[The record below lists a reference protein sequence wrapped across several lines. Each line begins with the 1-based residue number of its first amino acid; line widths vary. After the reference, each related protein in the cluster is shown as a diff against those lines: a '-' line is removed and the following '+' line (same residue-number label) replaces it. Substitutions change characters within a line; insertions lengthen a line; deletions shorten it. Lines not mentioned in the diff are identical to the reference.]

1 VRQLLRRA
9 HLDRDGDAEAPRASY
24 DVVVDGRRLSWEE
37 FGRALEPFEGWDFT
51 LRIHDD
57 EFVDSGVVA
66 ASSNVVQLPDA
77 EPAASPE
84 DTIDAGLLSDLDEE
98 EFFRAWDEAEA
109 GAVDLLRRSLPELID
124 EDPPAGAL
132 ASAADRLRAGM
143 KNRTWPYDNMRR
155 AADFEAAKLPKSNL
169 ELWVAAAG
177 SFIAMRGE
185 SGLDVEVESSLMT
198 LEHADWLG
206 AILGLVRAGVGASAE
221 PEALVRYVD
230 ECPEVE
236 GDVDPEE
243 AFLVE
248 GGFELALPSWEAAG
262 AIDADHRLTPLGRWG
277 LPRALAWAW
286 NGDFDDGGET

>member
-1 VRQLLRRA
+1 MRQLLRRA

-57 EFVDSGVVA
+57 EFVDSGDVA

-132 ASAADRLRAGM
+132 ASAADR
-143 KNRTWPYDNMRR
+143 RR
-155 AADFEAAKLPKSNL
+155 AACCRRAMSGSSSRR
-169 ELWVAAAG
+169 AAG
-177 SFIAMRGE
+177 RRRTRAPR
-185 SGLDVEVESSLMT
+185 
-198 LEHADWLG
+198 
-206 AILGLVRAGVGASAE
+206 RAG
-221 PEALVRYVD
+221 LR
-230 ECPEVE
+230 
-236 GDVDPEE
+236 
-243 AFLVE
+243 
-248 GGFELALPSWEAAG
+248 
-262 AIDADHRLTPLGRWG
+262 R
-277 LPRALAWAW
+277 
-286 NGDFDDGGET
+286 